1 MEKDF
6 EIFLNKKFEKI
17 KLIRQTEKGEVW
29 LANDLSGN
37 FVIFKQINFV
47 GLPYK
52 ILKNNPHELWAK
64 IFFCVEDDDKT
75 FVVEEFFSGENLS
88 AKNLTESQ
96 AKNFI
101 LQLCDGLKILHNL
114 GIVHRD
120 IKPSNLIQQGDKIK
134 LIDFDAARIFSA
146 DKSEDTNFLGTKGYA
161 APEQFGY
168 SQTDARSD
176 IFSLGKTFQK
186 LLGKNLRGDLK
197 KILQKCTELD
207 PANRFQNVDEL
218 KFALLQKKSAPYKKN
233 ITATLIL
240 SAIFIFLFQSQTVEE
255 SNVTLHPVDATKSV
269 EKENLSP
276 RSRGEE
282 NKNFKFPE
290 IKIPEAPQ
298 KNIEVPEK
306 ISETP
311 QENIVEKIPEKNYKN
326 YVKVSYFWNGGRV
339 NSWVDKF
346 DYDVT
351 NAAWGVEVNDLN
363 NFQKVGDSFKF
374 PAWKIG
380 VKVENFTANNFLPQ
394 IEIIFDDDGRIEK
407 KNLPTSAV
415 GVGAEKD
422 FFIDLSQF
430 KITNPRAAGK
440 NFMSKHNFKIKV
452 TGTGA
457 KIRGTVMTFDFV
469 FRL

>member
-6 EIFLNKKFEKI
+6 EIFLKMQFEKI

-64 IFFCVEDDDKT
+64 IFFCVEDDNKT

-120 IKPSNLIQQGDKIK
+120 IKPSNLILQGDKIK

-146 DKSEDTNFLGTKGYA
+146 DKSEDTNYLGTKGYA
-161 APEQFGY
+161 APEQFGFA
-168 SQTDARSD
+168 QTDLRSD

-197 KILQKCTELD
+197 KILQKCTEID

-218 KFALLQKKSAPYKKN
+218 KFALLEK
-233 ITATLIL
+233 
-240 SAIFIFLFQSQTVEE
+240 
-255 SNVTLHPVDATKSV
+255 SNVTLHPVGVLLALSLILVFVFQTSAVEENFSQPVEV
-269 EKENLSP
+269 EKNIPEVEDKKISEVKQEN
-276 RSRGEE
+276 
-282 NKNFKFPE
+282 NFKFPE
-290 IKIPEAPQ
+290 IKIPELE
-298 KNIEVPEK
+298 KNLPVEVPEK
-306 ISETP
+306 IPETP
-311 QENIVEKIPEKNYKN
+311 QENIVEPIPEKNYKN
-326 YVKVSYFWNGGRV
+326 YVKVSYFWNGWRV

-346 DYDVT
+346 DYDIR
-351 NAAWGVEVNDLN
+351 NAAWNIEVKDLK
-363 NFQKVGDSFKF
+363 NFQKVGEKFQF
-374 PAWKIG
+374 PAWTIGLKI
-380 VKVENFTANNFLPQ
+380 ENFTANNFLPQ

-407 KNLPTSAV
+407 KILQTSTVTA
-415 GVGAEKD
+415 GSEKD
-422 FFIDLSQF
+422 FSINLNQF
-430 KITNPRAAGK
+430 AVTNPRAAGE
-440 NFMSKHNFKIKV
+440 NYMSKHIFKIKI

-457 KIRGTVMTFDFV
+457 EIRGSQMQFDFV
-469 FRL
+469 FQL

>member
-6 EIFLNKKFEKI
+6 EIFLKMQFEKI
-17 KLIRQTEKGEVW
+17 KLIKKTEKGEVW

-64 IFFCVEDDDKT
+64 IFFCVEDDNKT

-88 AKNLTESQ
+88 AKILTESQ

-101 LQLCDGLKILHNL
+101 LQLCDGLKILHEL
-114 GIVHRD
+114 GIIHRD
-120 IKPSNLIQQGDKIK
+120 IKPSNLILQGDKIK

-161 APEQFGY
+161 APEQFGFA
-168 SQTDARSD
+168 QTDLRSD

-197 KILQKCTELD
+197 KILQKCTEID

-218 KFALLQKKSAPYKKN
+218 KFALLEKKSANYKKN
-233 ITATLIL
+233 ITAILIL
-240 SAIFIFLFQSQTVEE
+240 SAIFIFIFQTSAVEE
-255 SNVTLHPVDATKSV
+255 NFSQPVEE
-269 EKENLSP
+269 EKNIPEVVDKKISEVKQEN
-276 RSRGEE
+276 
-282 NKNFKFPE
+282 NFKFPE
-290 IKIPEAPQ
+290 IKIPELE
-298 KNIEVPEK
+298 KNLPVEVPEK
-306 ISETP
+306 IPDTP
-311 QENIVEKIPEKNYKN
+311 QENTVEPIPEKNYKN
-326 YVKVSYFWNGGRV
+326 YVKVSCFWNGWRV

-346 DYDVT
+346 DYDIR
-351 NAAWGVEVNDLN
+351 NAAWDIEVKDLK
-363 NFQKVGDSFKF
+363 NFQKVGEKFQF
-374 PAWKIG
+374 PAWTIGLKI
-380 VKVENFTANNFLPQ
+380 ENFTANNFLPQ

-407 KNLPTSAV
+407 KILQTSTVTA
-415 GVGAEKD
+415 GSEKD
-422 FFIDLSQF
+422 FFINLNQF
-430 KITNPRAAGK
+430 AVTNPRAAGE
-440 NFMSKHNFKIKV
+440 NYMSKHIFKIKI

-457 KIRGTVMTFDFV
+457 EIRGSQMRFDFV
-469 FRL
+469 FQL